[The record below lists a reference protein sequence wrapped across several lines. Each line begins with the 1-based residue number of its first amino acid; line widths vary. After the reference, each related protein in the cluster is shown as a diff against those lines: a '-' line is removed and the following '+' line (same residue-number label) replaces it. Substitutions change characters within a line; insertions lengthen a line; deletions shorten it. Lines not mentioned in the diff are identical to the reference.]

1 MADPGPRIDPPVPTA
16 GGPLPRL
23 AGAAG
28 LLWDPA
34 DFFDRQRRRHGDTFV
49 VDAFGHRLFCV
60 FSPDGVS
67 SLYAQ
72 PEDRASFG
80 IATYTLI
87 KAKVPLELLLG
98 RRNHPKTLFG
108 SQKVENYLDNLRGA
122 VELETGRL
130 GRAGTFE
137 VFGEMKRLGHRL
149 GLASWAGSEAAS
161 PRYVDQLIPLFDRL
175 DSSESFVR
183 PARTLVTW
191 ATRKRWERSAMA
203 GIERILGQIWEER
216 RSRPPVDD
224 FLQQIFDSYA
234 DLPPADQ
241 AVGAA
246 RDVIVIHMGSQSNLY
261 AALAWTLINLL
272 LRPDLMAR
280 VRAGDDALLDQCA
293 NESIRMAQR
302 SITLRQVL
310 TAIEVESGGTRRVA
324 DHHAGQPQHHRR
336 PRPRTVRPRSLP
348 GPAPGSGGGRRTQG
362 DGEHLRPRRALV
374 PCGPLL
380 DLRHPHLH
388 PRAARSVRARAAVHH
403 RLAPQAAGRRGGP
416 GRTTL
421 PGAIPEPLTLDAG
434 RRQSPPRY

>member
-1 MADPGPRIDPPVPTA
+1 
-16 GGPLPRL
+16 
-23 AGAAG
+23 
-28 LLWDPA
+28 
-34 DFFDRQRRRHGDTFV
+34 
-49 VDAFGHRLFCV
+49 
-60 FSPDGVS
+60 
-67 SLYAQ
+67 
-72 PEDRASFG
+72 
-80 IATYTLI
+80 
-87 KAKVPLELLLG
+87 
-98 RRNHPKTLFG
+98 
-108 SQKVENYLDNLRGA
+108 
-122 VELETGRL
+122 
-130 GRAGTFE
+130 
-137 VFGEMKRLGHRL
+137 
-149 GLASWAGSEAAS
+149 LASWAGSEAAS

-310 TAIEVESGGTRRVA
+310 TAIEVESGGTTYRL
-324 DHHAGQPQHHRR
+324 QPGVLLTTMLANHNT
-336 PRPRTVRPRSLP
+336 TV
-348 GPAPGSGGGRRTQG
+348 APGLERFDPDHYRGRRLAPEVAVEPKEMVSTFG
-362 DGEHLRPRRALV
+362 HGVHSCPAARFSISAIRISIR
-374 PCGPLL
+374 GLL
-380 DLRHPHLH
+380 DRYELEPLFTTASPRKRQVGGVA
-388 PRAARSVRARAAVHH
+388 RAARPCRVRYRS
-403 RLAPQAAGRRGGP
+403 R
-416 GRTTL
+416 
-421 PGAIPEPLTLDAG
+421 
-434 RRQSPPRY
+434 

>member
-1 MADPGPRIDPPVPTA
+1 M
-16 GGPLPRL
+16 
-23 AGAAG
+23 
-28 LLWDPA
+28 
-34 DFFDRQRRRHGDTFV
+34 
-49 VDAFGHRLFCV
+49 

-67 SLYAQ
+67 ALYAQ

-80 IATYTLI
+80 IATYALI

-108 SQKVENYLDNLRGA
+108 NQKVENYLDNLRGA
-122 VELETGRL
+122 VELETRRL

-161 PRYVDQLIPLFDRL
+161 PRYVEDLIPLFDRL

-191 ATRKRWERSAMA
+191 ATRKRLERSAMA

-234 DLPPADQ
+234 DLPAADR

-272 LRPDLMAR
+272 QRPDLMAR

-310 TAIEVESGGTRRVA
+310 APIDVESGGTTYR
-324 DHHAGQPQHHRR
+324 
-336 PRPRTVRPRSLP
+336 LEP
-348 GPAPGSGGGRRTQG
+348 GVLLTTMLANHNTTAAPGLQRFDPDHYQGR
-362 DGEHLRPRRALV
+362 
-374 PCGPLL
+374 
-380 DLRHPHLH
+380 
-388 PRAARSVRARAAVHH
+388 
-403 RLAPQAAGRRGGP
+403 RLAPQVAVATKEMVSTFGHGVHSCPAARFSISAIRISVRGLLD
-416 GRTTL
+416 RYEL
-421 PGAIPEPLTLDAG
+421 EPLFTSASP
-434 RRQSPPRY
+434 RKRQIGGVARAARPCRVRYRSR